1 MVIHMN
7 VNNFD
12 FYLREVVINGLKV
25 KDLEEK
31 YERTDYLY
39 CIDNGLVYDDDAH
52 KLLGYKLETYK
63 SLYISDLEKILDL
76 YCEKEDIDL
85 DDLKLHY
92 SQEIKKWLK
101 YLSV

>member
-1 MVIHMN
+1 MN

-12 FYLREVVINGLKV
+12 FYLREAVINGLTV

-31 YERTDYLY
+31 YERTDFLY

-63 SLYISDLEKILDL
+63 SFYISDLEKILDL

-92 SQEIKKWLK
+92 SQEIKK
-101 YLSV
+101 

>member
-1 MVIHMN
+1 MN

-12 FYLREVVINGLKV
+12 FYLREVVINGLTV

-92 SQEIKKWLK
+92 SQEKKND
-101 YLSV
+101 

>member
-1 MVIHMN
+1 MDVK
-7 VNNFD
+7 NFD
-12 FYLREVVINGLKV
+12 FNLRQVIVNGLMV
-25 KDLEEK
+25 KDLENK

-63 SLYISDLEKILDL
+63 TLYISDLENIFDL

-92 SQEIKKWLK
+92 SQEIKKCLK

>member
-1 MVIHMN
+1 MN
-7 VNNFD
+7 VNDLN
-12 FYLREVVINGLKV
+12 FYLREAVINGLMV

-92 SQEIKKWLK
+92 SQEIKK
-101 YLSV
+101 

>member
-1 MVIHMN
+1 MN
-7 VNNFD
+7 VNDLNI
-12 FYLREVVINGLKV
+12 YLREAVINGLMV

-52 KLLGYKLETYK
+52 KLLGYRLETYK

-92 SQEIKKWLK
+92 SQEIRK
-101 YLSV
+101 

>member
-1 MVIHMN
+1 MVIHMDVKN
-7 VNNFD
+7 ID
-12 FYLREVVINGLKV
+12 FNLRQVIVNGLMV
-25 KDLEEK
+25 KDLENK

-63 SLYISDLEKILDL
+63 TLYISDLENIFDL

-92 SQEIKKWLK
+92 SQEIKK
-101 YLSV
+101 

>member
-12 FYLREVVINGLKV
+12 FYLREAVINGLTV

-92 SQEIKKWLK
+92 SQEIKK
-101 YLSV
+101 

>member
-1 MVIHMN
+1 MN

-12 FYLREVVINGLKV
+12 FYLREAVINGFTV

-92 SQEIKKWLK
+92 SQEIKK
-101 YLSV
+101 

>member
-1 MVIHMN
+1 MIW
-7 VNNFD
+7 
-12 FYLREVVINGLKV
+12 I
-25 KDLEEK
+25 EK

-85 DDLKLHY
+85 DDLKLYY
-92 SQEIKKWLK
+92 SQEIKK
-101 YLSV
+101 

>member
-1 MVIHMN
+1 MN
-7 VNNFD
+7 VNDLNI
-12 FYLREVVINGLKV
+12 YLREAVINGLMV

-92 SQEIKKWLK
+92 SKEIKK
-101 YLSV
+101 

>member
-1 MVIHMN
+1 MVIHMDVKN
-7 VNNFD
+7 ID
-12 FYLREVVINGLKV
+12 FNLRQVIVNGLMV
-25 KDLEEK
+25 KDLENK

-52 KLLGYKLETYK
+52 KLLGYILETYK
-63 SLYISDLEKILDL
+63 TLYISDLENIFDL

-92 SQEIKKWLK
+92 SQEIKK
-101 YLSV
+101 

>member
-1 MVIHMN
+1 MN

-12 FYLREVVINGLKV
+12 FYLREAVINGLTV

-92 SQEIKKWLK
+92 SQEVKK
-101 YLSV
+101 

>member
-1 MVIHMN
+1 MN

-12 FYLREVVINGLKV
+12 FYLIEAVINGLTV

-92 SQEIKKWLK
+92 SQEIKK
-101 YLSV
+101 

>member
-1 MVIHMN
+1 MN
-7 VNNFD
+7 VYNFD
-12 FYLREVVINGLKV
+12 FYLREVVINGLTV

-92 SQEIKKWLK
+92 SQEKKND
-101 YLSV
+101 

>member
-1 MVIHMN
+1 MN

-12 FYLREVVINGLKV
+12 FYLREAVINGLTV

-76 YCEKEDIDL
+76 YCEKENIDL

-92 SQEIKKWLK
+92 SQEIKK
-101 YLSV
+101 

>member
-1 MVIHMN
+1 MN

-12 FYLREVVINGLKV
+12 FYLREAVINGLTV

-39 CIDNGLVYDDDAH
+39 CIDNGLVYDDAH

-92 SQEIKKWLK
+92 SQEIKK
-101 YLSV
+101 

>member
-1 MVIHMN
+1 MN

-12 FYLREVVINGLKV
+12 FYLREVVINGLTV

-52 KLLGYKLETYK
+52 KLIGYKLETYK
-63 SLYISDLEKILDL
+63 SLYISDLEHIFNL

-92 SQEIKKWLK
+92 SQEKKND
-101 YLSV
+101 

>member
-1 MVIHMN
+1 MN
-7 VNNFD
+7 VNDLNI
-12 FYLREVVINGLKV
+12 YLREAVINGLMV

-85 DDLKLHY
+85 DDLKLY
-92 SQEIKKWLK
+92 YKEKLKK
-101 YLSV
+101 

>member
-1 MVIHMN
+1 MN

-12 FYLREVVINGLKV
+12 FYLREVVINGLMV

-92 SQEIKKWLK
+92 S
-101 YLSV
+101 

>member
-1 MVIHMN
+1 MVIHMDVKN
-7 VNNFD
+7 ID
-12 FYLREVVINGLKV
+12 FNLRQVIVNGLMV
-25 KDLEEK
+25 KDLENK

-39 CIDNGLVYDDDAH
+39 CLDNGLVYDDDAH

-63 SLYISDLEKILDL
+63 TLYISDLENIFDL

-92 SQEIKKWLK
+92 SQEIKK
-101 YLSV
+101 

>member
-1 MVIHMN
+1 MN
-7 VNNFD
+7 VNDLNI
-12 FYLREVVINGLKV
+12 YLREAVINGLMV

-92 SQEIKKWLK
+92 SQEIKK
-101 YLSV
+101 

>member
-1 MVIHMN
+1 MN

-12 FYLREVVINGLKV
+12 FYLREVVINGLTV

-92 SQEIKKWLK
+92 SQEIKK
-101 YLSV
+101 

>member
-1 MVIHMN
+1 MN

-12 FYLREVVINGLKV
+12 FYLREAVINGLTV

-92 SQEIKKWLK
+92 SQEIKND
-101 YLSV
+101 

>member
-1 MVIHMN
+1 MVIHMDVKN
-7 VNNFD
+7 ID
-12 FYLREVVINGLKV
+12 FNLRQVIVNGLMV
-25 KDLEEK
+25 KDLENK

-63 SLYISDLEKILDL
+63 TLYISDLENIFDL

-92 SQEIKKWLK
+92 SQEIKI
-101 YLSV
+101 

>member
-1 MVIHMN
+1 MVIHMDVKN
-7 VNNFD
+7 ID
-12 FYLREVVINGLKV
+12 FNLRQVIVNGLMV
-25 KDLEEK
+25 KDLENK

-63 SLYISDLEKILDL
+63 TLYISDLENIFDL
-76 YCEKEDIDL
+76 YCEKENIDL

-92 SQEIKKWLK
+92 SQEIKK
-101 YLSV
+101 

>member
-1 MVIHMN
+1 MN

-12 FYLREVVINGLKV
+12 FYLREAVINGLTV
-25 KDLEEK
+25 KYLEEK

-92 SQEIKKWLK
+92 SQEIKK
-101 YLSV
+101 

>member
-1 MVIHMN
+1 MN

-12 FYLREVVINGLKV
+12 SNLRQAVINGLMV
-25 KDLEEK
+25 KDLEDK

-52 KLLGYKLETYK
+52 KLLGFKLEAYK
-63 SLYISDLEKILDL
+63 SLYISYLEDIFNL

-85 DDLKLHY
+85 DDLKLYY
-92 SQEIKKWLK
+92 SQEIKK
-101 YLSV
+101 

>member
-1 MVIHMN
+1 MN

-12 FYLREVVINGLKV
+12 FYLREAVINGLTV

-76 YCEKEDIDL
+76 YCEKKIL
-85 DDLKLHY
+85 
-92 SQEIKKWLK
+92 I
-101 YLSV
+101 

>member
-1 MVIHMN
+1 MN

-12 FYLREVVINGLKV
+12 IYLREVVINGLTV

-92 SQEIKKWLK
+92 SQEIKK
-101 YLSV
+101 

>member
-1 MVIHMN
+1 MDVK
-7 VNNFD
+7 NFD
-12 FYLREVVINGLKV
+12 FNLRQVIVNGLMV
-25 KDLEEK
+25 KDLENK

-39 CIDNGLVYDDDAH
+39 CIDKGLVYDDDAH

-63 SLYISDLEKILDL
+63 TLYISDLENIFDL

-92 SQEIKKWLK
+92 SQEIKK
-101 YLSV
+101 

>member
-1 MVIHMN
+1 MN
-7 VNNFD
+7 VNDLNI
-12 FYLREVVINGLKV
+12 YLREAVINGLMV

-85 DDLKLHY
+85 DDLKLYY
-92 SQEIKKWLK
+92 SREIKK
-101 YLSV
+101 

>member
-1 MVIHMN
+1 MVIHMDVKN
-7 VNNFD
+7 ID
-12 FYLREVVINGLKV
+12 FNLRQVIVNGLMV
-25 KDLEEK
+25 KDLENK

-63 SLYISDLEKILDL
+63 TLYISDLENIFDL